1 VFGNSWRLG
10 RLAGIDIRVD
20 TSWVL
25 IALLLGYSL
34 YTQFLGSF
42 RGIAQSTA
50 ALLAFAFAI
59 LFFGSVL
66 AHEMAHAL
74 VARARGIPVH
84 GITLFLFGG
93 ATHAKVES
101 KGPKD
106 EFLVSVV
113 GPLSSLALGGAFLG
127 LGQLAFAA
135 PIAGGI
141 RYLGGVNI
149 VLAIFNLL
157 PGFPLD
163 GGRVLRSAVWR
174 TTGSLT
180 RATIV
185 ASVSGQIVGYMLVG
199 AGLLLVFV
207 RSLFSGVWLASIG
220 WFLAQAARSQYE
232 ETKVRRALE
241 DVRAEDVMAPGLMTL
256 PANLSLRDAVE
267 SYLTRN
273 DHPAAP
279 VVDESGRSIGLLTL
293 RAAKNIPQVQWT
305 SRTARDAME
314 PLGDQC
320 TVDAET
326 RMDDVLSRL
335 QENESRR
342 CLVLRDGEVVGIL
355 TANDVARWFQRNRS
369 LRT

>member
-1 VFGNSWRLG
+1 VFGSGWRLG

-34 YTQFLGSF
+34 YAQFVESF
-42 RGIAQSTA
+42 RGIPPSTA
-50 ALLAFAFAI
+50 ALLAIAFAI

-74 VARARGIPVH
+74 VARTRGIPVH

-93 ATHAKVES
+93 ATHARVES

-113 GPLSSLALGGAFLG
+113 GPLSSLALGGIFLG
-127 LGQLAFAA
+127 LGQLAFPA
-135 PIAGGI
+135 PVAGGI

-149 VLAIFNLL
+149 VLAIFNIL

-163 GGRVLRSAVWR
+163 GGRVLRSIVWR
-174 TTGSLT
+174 ATGSLT
-180 RATIV
+180 RATVV
-185 ASVSGQIVGYMLVG
+185 ASVSGQIVGYLLVA

-220 WFLAQAARSQYE
+220 WFLSQAARSQYD
-232 ETKVRRALE
+232 ETRLRRVLE
-241 DVRAEDVMAPGLMTL
+241 GVRAEDVMAPGLLTL
-256 PANLSLRDAVE
+256 PATLTLRDAVE
-267 SYLTRN
+267 GYLTRN
-273 DHPAAP
+273 EHPALP

-293 RAAKNIPQVQWT
+293 RSAKKIPQAQWT
-305 SRTARDAME
+305 SRLARDAME
-314 PLGDQC
+314 PIADQC
-320 TVDAET
+320 TVDAT
-326 RMDDVLSRL
+326 ARMDDVLTRL
-335 QENESRR
+335 QENESRQ
-342 CLVLRDGEVVGIL
+342 CLVMRNDEVIGII
-355 TANDVARWFQRNRS
+355 TAGDVARWFQRNRS